1 MFHSQK
7 TCTNSSRESEKIA
20 KTRVCIARLC
30 SVFSKLVTCLSIS
43 LGVKSV
49 LITRYVFLHCPR
61 FVSLGAQRPPV
72 TSVTPVSAL
81 AVSCSSPLIP
91 GGVSDT
97 LMCLAG
103 PWRRHPCIP
112 LPSPGF
118 PSYLLSKCILLRI
131 GHLLPRCCFSRLL
144 RKVHA
149 SAEPQ
154 LLSPRVGAGLWSESF
169 LNFSLGTPCPRPCCL
184 PLGLMKGERS
194 FQHLPHVTLRRPHT
208 ILLPLLPPNRSP
220 QTANSCRWTHLRPV
234 RFARPDLTYL
244 NQHVGS
250 RLDGAVRIGNWFE
263 NSIPE
268 RVN

>member
-1 MFHSQK
+1 MSL
-7 TCTNSSRESEKIA
+7 NILRGEKCA
-20 KTRVCIARLC
+20 DYKVC
-30 SVFSKLVTCLSIS
+30 
-43 LGVKSV
+43 
-49 LITRYVFLHCPR
+49 
-61 FVSLGAQRPPV
+61 
-72 TSVTPVSAL
+72 VSAL
-81 AVSCSSPLIP
+81 PKVCQSGGTEASRDFGHPSLSVSRFPCSSPLIP

-154 LLSPRVGAGLWSESF
+154 LLSPGVGAGLWSESF